1 MKYYRMAGIFTG
13 LALFLPGVSGAA
25 PATASAVTDD
35 FSDVTKF
42 RFNSNGGKCETVVP
56 DGGNDITS
64 ALRITVS
71 RNAKNVWGTA
81 IRSATGIPLA
91 WDAGHVF
98 EVRFLARCLKPLP
111 GRDYASL
118 TVMVE
123 LPTPPNDKLF
133 SGGVRIW
140 GKQWRR
146 YRVVTW
152 KPAGKR
158 SRVFA
163 PGELNFVFH
172 LGYGIQTL
180 EIGGIE
186 LIDHGV
192 TDYRKIRDREPGN
205 SADYRGRE
213 ASASWRQ
220 QAEERIETLRKGIFN
235 SGCSMR
241 KETCSAAC
249 RCS

>member
-1 MKYYRMAGIFTG
+1 MKWGRMVRFLAVALLSAAGAAGIASET
-13 LALFLPGVSGAA
+13 A
-25 PATASAVTDD
+25 PAVTDD

-42 RFNSNGGKCETVVP
+42 RFNSNGGKCEAVVP

-91 WDAGHVF
+91 WGAGHVF

-133 SGGVRIW
+133 PAACGFRGNSGGST
-140 GKQWRR
+140 G
-146 YRVVTW
+146 
-152 KPAGKR
+152 
-158 SRVFA
+158 SS
-163 PGELNFVFH
+163 
-172 LGYGIQTL
+172 
-180 EIGGIE
+180 
-186 LIDHGV
+186 
-192 TDYRKIRDREPGN
+192 PGN
-205 SADYRGRE
+205 LRE
-213 ASASWRQ
+213 KNRSFTSR
-220 QAEERIETLRKGIFN
+220 E
-235 SGCSMR
+235 S
-241 KETCSAAC
+241 
-249 RCS
+249 